1 MISERLSDFL
11 QSWCDVYT
19 QPEEVAEMLRSPSGA
34 YYRDWLEGEL
44 LAAARG
50 GELTPKALSVLT
62 NRSFAKQSD
71 VDAWLRRV
79 WPLWFPGTYPG

>member
-19 QPEEVAEMLRSPSGA
+19 KPEEVAEMLRRPSGA
-34 YYRDWLEGEL
+34 YYQDWLAGEL
-44 LAAARG
+44 LAAARA
-50 GELTPKALSVLT
+50 GELTPQALGLLT
-62 NRSFAKQSD
+62 NRSFAEKSD

-79 WPLWFPGTYPG
+79 WPLWFSVTYPG